1 MINQKLWCIPL
12 ALFFIYPSYGLQH
25 SMSGNHSMLDH
36 HSMSGD
42 NGSIVM
48 NANHHNLPLGC
59 ERISG
64 EKSITV
70 KAAQRYAKE
79 IPGSIFGMNEH
90 EWKVEP
96 CTRVTVTFINED
108 DVRHQW
114 MVHGLPKYLY
124 PAGMFHIESMAGKT
138 TTGTFIVP
146 SENRNY
152 LVHCDMAQHMEM
164 GMRGQLVVGEGNG
177 DLWAVTGITEPFYRA
192 SYLPDNLIYLSLI
205 VLFLGYSLTSWLV
218 RLRQKR

>member
-1 MINQKLWCIPL
+1 MIMSNKKVWV
-12 ALFFIYPSYGLQH
+12 FFLNLIFMHQSYGLQH
-25 SMSGNHSMLDH
+25 SMSNH

-42 NGSIVM
+42 HGGMVM
-48 NANHHNLPLGC
+48 NDNHDNLPLGC

-64 EKSITV
+64 EESITV
-70 KAAQRYAKE
+70 SAGQQYAKD
-79 IPGSIFGMNEH
+79 IPGAIYGMSQH
-90 EWKVEP
+90 EWNVYP

-108 DVRHQW
+108 EVRHQW

-124 PAGMFHIESMAGKT
+124 PAGMFHIEAMGGMSIA
-138 TTGTFIVP
+138 GTFIVP

-164 GMRGQLVVGEGNG
+164 GMRGQLVVGEGSG
-177 DLWAVTGITEPFYRA
+177 DLWAVTGVTDPFYRA
-192 SYLPDNLIYLSLI
+192 SYLPDNLIYLSLV

-218 RLRQKR
+218 RMRQKR